1 MNMESSIKN
10 IMIDYISTSLSLTQ
24 KEITYIKSQGFE
36 LPDQCT
42 LSQLITHLESV
53 QAQTGLISKLSLFY
67 EKQKKA

>member
-1 MNMESSIKN
+1 MESSIKN

-42 LSQLITHLESV
+42 LSV
-53 QAQTGLISKLSLFY
+53 VAQT
-67 EKQKKA
+67 